1 VKCFV
6 GSRSGCA
13 RRAVLTAFFVNS
25 ILVLREKLEMEIQGD
40 AFTLQSD
47 STS

>member
-1 VKCFV
+1 MFCWFTQ
-6 GSRSGCA
+6 RLCA
-13 RRAVLTAFFVNS
+13 ACSADGFFVNS